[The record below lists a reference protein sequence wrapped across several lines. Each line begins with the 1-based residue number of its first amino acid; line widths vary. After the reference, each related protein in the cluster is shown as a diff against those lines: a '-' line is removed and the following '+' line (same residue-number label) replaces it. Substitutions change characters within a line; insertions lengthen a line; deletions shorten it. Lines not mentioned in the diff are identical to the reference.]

1 MKSKKAS
8 QGNKFV
14 RIISIPGRALSK
26 ARDFYVK
33 SMNGYADRISCG
45 PVPSASQITGLPKSF
60 SARSYTDEDLREL
73 VRVSSGRRSDDRA
86 DVDLH
91 VGRHGPRAMPPRSS
105 SVAMGRI
112 DEERPCCYFSEDH
125 VDTNLV
131 FTAKSEINRYPRSK
145 SHAVSARRISVF

>member
-1 MKSKKAS
+1 MKSKPS
-8 QGNKFV
+8 QHNKFV

-45 PVPSASQITGLPKSF
+45 NVAATPGTSQFSGLPKSF
-60 SARSYTDEDLREL
+60 SARSYTDDDMREL
-73 VRVSSGRRSDDRA
+73 VRASSGRQMNMRS
-86 DVDLH
+86 
-91 VGRHGPRAMPPRSS
+91 GSQAMPPRSS

-125 VDTNLV
+125 VDAN
-131 FTAKSEINRYPRSK
+131 FITAKTEINKYPRSK
-145 SHAVSARRISVF
+145 THAVSPKRIF